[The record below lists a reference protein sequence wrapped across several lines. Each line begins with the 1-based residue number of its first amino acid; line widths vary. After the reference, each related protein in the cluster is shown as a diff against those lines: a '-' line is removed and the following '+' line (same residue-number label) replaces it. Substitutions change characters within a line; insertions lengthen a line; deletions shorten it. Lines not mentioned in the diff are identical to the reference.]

1 MGARMV
7 LPTGDTP
14 VAHGRIFD
22 RGIVMNA
29 EHILAMRAQAVAQM
43 ESLLATS
50 GPTITVGGEEMAW
63 APLLAALER
72 TVDWCDRKLGE
83 YEPFEVRSQG
93 TT

>member
-1 MGARMV
+1 MSMQQ
-7 LPTGDTP
+7 
-14 VAHGRIFD
+14 I
-22 RGIVMNA
+22 
-29 EHILAMRAQAVAQM
+29 EAMRAQAIVQM
-43 ESLLATS
+43 EALLATS
-50 GPTITVGGEEMAW
+50 GPTITVNGEEMAW

>member
-1 MGARMV
+1 MSMQQV
-7 LPTGDTP
+7 
-14 VAHGRIFD
+14 
-22 RGIVMNA
+22 
-29 EHILAMRAQAVAQM
+29 EAMRAQAVVQM
-43 ESLLATS
+43 EALLATS
-50 GPTITVGGEEMAW
+50 GPTITVNGEEMAW